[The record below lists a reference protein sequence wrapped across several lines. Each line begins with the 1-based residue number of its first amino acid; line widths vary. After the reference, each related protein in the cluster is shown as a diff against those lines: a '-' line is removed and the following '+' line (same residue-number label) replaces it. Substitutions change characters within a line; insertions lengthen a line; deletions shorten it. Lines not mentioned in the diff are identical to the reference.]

1 MALTTYIIDGDKG
14 GVGKSMVARALTH
27 YFVSKPSE
35 NRPKLAIYDADR
47 SNPDV
52 CGEGGLRADPSV
64 GIIATGLIDL
74 ATETGWIEFAEIVS
88 KLTALGQKSDVVCIV
103 NMPAQIG
110 TTAFDGSIGIV
121 KEVLREA
128 NAVPIWL
135 LSRTQ
140 ESLRALNYRVK
151 RMPSRYQHGLIVKNL
166 FFGSAD
172 KFLLWEQ
179 DDLYSLVADKQW
191 IETEIPELNDVLTV
205 KIARRPFHEALHK
218 GIDGEALTLG
228 YQLAL
233 KQWLERTNKA
243 LEAIEQVSAL
253 QTSQDGDE
261 E

>member
-74 ATETGWIEFAEIVS
+74 ATETGWIEFAEIVA

-243 LEAIEQVSAL
+243 LEAIDKVSAL

>member
-74 ATETGWIEFAEIVS
+74 ATETGWIEFAEIVA